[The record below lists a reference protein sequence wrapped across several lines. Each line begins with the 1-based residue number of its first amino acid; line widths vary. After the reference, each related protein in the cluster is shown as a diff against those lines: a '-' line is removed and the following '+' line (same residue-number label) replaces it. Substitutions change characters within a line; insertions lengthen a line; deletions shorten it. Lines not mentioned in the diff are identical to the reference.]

1 MSQQVQVRILFSTS
15 CYYHISPLSKIAPI
29 KTRGIERAQNEWKKK
44 KKSHERSWI
53 VSENQQSSKTDLIF
67 SKNSK

>member
-44 KKSHERSWI
+44 KKNHM
-53 VSENQQSSKTDLIF
+53 KDLE
-67 SKNSK
+67 